1 MVTMDALQRGLQV
14 VETVDNSRE
23 ALKQANTSMTEV
35 LIGQKEAGDYLHFA
49 SALDEVRKYAA
60 GKRFVPGFPI
70 YEATQS
76 LIKKM
81 EELDSLIAGQ
91 RAGLPDRAENPFIF
105 SQLAQSLE
113 TFASSIE
120 LNSQFKRSLR
130 LESEEFELLRALES
144 MRQHFELPEE
154 RSWKV
159 LKTAVRTMK
168 DPVQI
173 DDGVIDNLK
182 LHWTRKSRTAQFE
195 ALRRDALAG
204 QEGGRAR
211 LLLDSRKAALE
222 EEKLR
227 QSKSPVPDPSLSR
240 PWLLYYSL
248 VNELRRYLG
257 KYEDNMD
264 KSSGDV
270 IKQRLS
276 EVLELD
282 YMMAG
287 PDSDPLA
294 VEPSAEKV
302 EAYLTSTVWPN
313 LVKHFGSYEPT
324 SGISEGDSR
333 LFRIMYELQNTLA
346 LPEKVDGAD
355 MRRIYNYT
363 EDPDRREEPWP
374 DALKVASALCVK
386 EKKRRSLLLAR
397 QERSEKEKESEEK
410 IASEKPKEE
419 APKLKEEP
427 EKLEAEKDPGEKTAE
442 TEEPAPE
449 KTTEKKL
456 EEEKTSEEVKTEAEG
471 PKPENRSETD
481 LNMTEVFG
489 EGKAE
494 EDSETLE
501 TSFVRRKKEADLFE
515 SIIQEAK
522 PRVENK
528 MKQDQDREEQEQKER
543 EEEKAKYKYPP
554 SWEGKTW
561 GEFTEELENY
571 LKVNVKTSKDIV
583 PVTDNP
589 RPEDYLHIGPISQFL
604 VARNLFGS
612 EELKNSIINTQELT
626 REANAILDDPCF
638 AKLLKDP
645 EFLRSLAWRGAHGA
659 WDRLMEERKQA
670 YEELKAQTS
679 LNADISEEGKTVEKQ
694 KLDEKQAA
702 ESRLNVDIKDKR
714 KKEQKDIEEEMKP
727 IRTAVERVYLR
738 LTDARYNADIQK
750 TGFLFFKPSDTGFYQ
765 TAVKALETLHNK
777 KEQYTN
783 GELTAA
789 RQAVKA
795 YLDERKDVRSHE
807 YGKRR
812 WEKMMCAYKAL
823 ALPGQFED
831 YCRELNAHRGI
842 KDTDTLNP
850 NYVHPSAFGAERMDL
865 VNPHVPMNEAYRQ
878 LRQEY
883 ARDAAE
889 GKKDALLDYFSKI
902 AAMRSQVAR
911 NDGDWGTLVNMN
923 LVAEQAL
930 QLKED
935 SGFINAFNKGKGE
948 SDRKAMFEEA
958 RKILEPEYAQRK
970 RIQAADPAAA
980 ENKKMNELS
989 KG

>member
-1 MVTMDALQRGLQV
+1 MVTMDALQRGLQA
-14 VETVDNSRE
+14 VESVEKSRE
-23 ALKQANTSMTEV
+23 ALKQANSSMTEV

-130 LESEEFELLRALES
+130 LESEELELLRALES
-144 MRQHFELPEE
+144 MRQRFELPEE
-154 RSWKV
+154 RSWRV

-173 DDGVIDNLK
+173 DDGVIDDLK
-182 LHWTRKSRTAQFE
+182 LHWTRKSQTAQLE
-195 ALRRDALAG
+195 AIRREALAG

-227 QSKSPVPDPSLSR
+227 QSNSQVPDPSLSR

-257 KYEDNMD
+257 KYEDSMD

-294 VEPSAEKV
+294 VEASAEKV

-324 SGISEGDSR
+324 SKIPEGDSR

-363 EDPDRREEPWP
+363 ENPDRQEEPWP
-374 DALKVASALCVK
+374 DALKVAHVLWDK
-386 EKKRRSLLLAR
+386 EKQRRSLLLGK
-397 QERSEKEKESEEK
+397 QERSEKEKE
-410 IASEKPKEE
+410 PEE
-419 APKLKEEP
+419 AKV
-427 EKLEAEKDPGEKTAE
+427 GEN
-442 TEEPAPE
+442 PAPE
-449 KTTEKKL
+449 KTTEEKL
-456 EEEKTSEEVKTEAEG
+456 KAEKAPEEVKIEAEG
-471 PKPENRSETD
+471 PKPENISETD
-481 LNMTEVFG
+481 LNRTEVSG

-528 MKQDQDREEQEQKER
+528 MKQDRDREEQEQKER
-543 EEEKAKYKYPP
+543 EEEKAKYKEPP

-561 GEFTEELENY
+561 GAFTEELENY
-571 LKVNVKTSKDIV
+571 LKVNVKTSKDLV

-612 EELKNSIINTQELT
+612 EELKNSIINPQELT

-638 AKLLKDP
+638 AKLLKDT
-645 EFLRSLAWRGAHGA
+645 EFLRSLAWRGASGA

-694 KLDEKQAA
+694 KLDEKLAA
-702 ESRLNVDIKDKR
+702 EARLDVNIQDKR
-714 KKEQKDIEEEMKP
+714 KKEQEEAEKEMKP

-738 LTDARYNADIQK
+738 LTDAQYNADIQK

-765 TAVKALETLHNK
+765 TAVKALETLYNQ
-777 KEQYTN
+777 KEQYSN

-823 ALPGQFED
+823 ALPGQFEE

-878 LRQEY
+878 LRQDY
-883 ARDAAE
+883 AKAKAAGE
-889 GKKDALLDYFSKI
+889 KGALLDYFSKI
-902 AAMRSQVAR
+902 AAMRTQAAR
-911 NDGDWGTLVNMN
+911 INGDWGTLVDMN
-923 LVAEQAL
+923 LVAEQAEML
-930 QLKED
+930 RKD

-948 SDRKAMFEEA
+948 SDRKAMFAEA
-958 RKILEPEYAQRK
+958 GKILDPDSKNWEELRNSA
-970 RIQAADPAAA
+970 PAAQQ
-980 ENKKMNELS
+980 NKKTNEIS
-989 KG
+989 KR

>member
-14 VETVDNSRE
+14 VETVENSRE
-23 ALKQANTSMTEV
+23 ALKQANSSMTEV

-49 SALDEVRKYAA
+49 LALDEVRKYAA

-144 MRQHFELPEE
+144 MRQRFELPEE

-173 DDGVIDNLK
+173 EDGVIDDLK

-195 ALRRDALAG
+195 ALRRETLAG

-222 EEKLR
+222 EENLR
-227 QSKSPVPDPSLSR
+227 QSKSQVPDPSLSR

-257 KYEDNMD
+257 KYEDSMD
-264 KSSGDV
+264 KSSGDI

-294 VEPSAEKV
+294 VEASAEKV

-324 SGISEGDSR
+324 SKIPEGDSR

-363 EDPDRREEPWP
+363 EDPDRQEEPWP
-374 DALKVASALCVK
+374 DALKVAHVLWDN
-386 EKKRRSLLLAR
+386 EKKRRLLLDR
-397 QERSEKEKESEEK
+397 RERSEKEKEPEEVK
-410 IASEKPKEE
+410 V
-419 APKLKEEP
+419 
-427 EKLEAEKDPGEKTAE
+427 GEN
-442 TEEPAPE
+442 PAPE
-449 KTTEKKL
+449 KTTEEKL
-456 EEEKTSEEVKTEAEG
+456 EAEKTSEEVTAEEEG
-471 PKPENRSETD
+471 PKPEDISEKD

-494 EDSETLE
+494 EAPEALE

-515 SIIQEAK
+515 SIKQEAM

-528 MKQDQDREEQEQKER
+528 LKRDKEREEQEQKER
-543 EEEKAKYKYPP
+543 EEEKAKYKEPP

-561 GEFTEELENY
+561 GAFTEELEKY
-571 LKVNVKTSKDIV
+571 LKVNVKKTEDIV

-589 RPEDYLHIGPISQFL
+589 RPKDYPHIGPISQFL

-612 EELKNSIINTQELT
+612 EELKNSIINPQELT

-645 EFLRSLAWRGAHGA
+645 EFLRSLAWRGASGA
-659 WDRLMEERKQA
+659 WDKLMEERKQA
-670 YEELKAQTS
+670 YAELKAQTS
-679 LNADISEEGKTVEKQ
+679 LNADVSEKGQTVEKQ

-702 ESRLNVDIKDKR
+702 ESRLDVNIKDKR
-714 KKEQKDIEEEMKP
+714 KKQQDEIEEAMKP

-765 TAVKALETLHNK
+765 TAVKALETLYNK
-777 KEQYTN
+777 KEQYSN

-831 YCRELNAHRGI
+831 YCKELNAHRGI

-865 VNPHVPMNEAYRQ
+865 ANPHVPMNETYRQ
-878 LRQEY
+878 LRQDY
-883 ARDAAE
+883 AKAKAAGE
-889 GKKDALLDYFSKI
+889 KDALLDYFSRI
-902 AAMRSQVAR
+902 AAMRTQAAR
-911 NDGDWGTLVNMN
+911 INGDWGTLVDMN
-923 LVAEQAL
+923 LVAEQAEMIR
-930 QLKED
+930 KD
-935 SGFINAFNKGKGE
+935 SGFINA
-948 SDRKAMFEEA
+948 
-958 RKILEPEYAQRK
+958 
-970 RIQAADPAAA
+970 
-980 ENKKMNELS
+980 
-989 KG
+989 

>member
-14 VETVDNSRE
+14 VETVENSRE
-23 ALKQANTSMTEV
+23 ALKQANSSMTEV

-49 SALDEVRKYAA
+49 LALDEVRKYAA

-144 MRQHFELPEE
+144 MRQRFELPEE

-173 DDGVIDNLK
+173 DDGVIDDLK

-195 ALRRDALAG
+195 ALRRETLAG
-204 QEGGRAR
+204 QESGRAR

-227 QSKSPVPDPSLSR
+227 QSNSQVPDPSLSR

-257 KYEDNMD
+257 KYEDSMD
-264 KSSGDV
+264 KSSGDI

-294 VEPSAEKV
+294 VEPNAEKV

-363 EDPDRREEPWP
+363 GDPDRQEEPWP
-374 DALKVASALCVK
+374 DALKVAHVLWDN
-386 EKKRRSLLLAR
+386 EKKRRSLLLDR
-397 QERSEKEKESEEK
+397 QERSEKEKEPEEVK
-410 IASEKPKEE
+410 V
-419 APKLKEEP
+419 
-427 EKLEAEKDPGEKTAE
+427 GEN
-442 TEEPAPE
+442 PAPE
-449 KTTEKKL
+449 KTTEEKL
-456 EEEKTSEEVKTEAEG
+456 EAEKTSEEVTAEEEG
-471 PKPENRSETD
+471 PKPEDISEKD

-494 EDSETLE
+494 EAPEALE

-515 SIIQEAK
+515 SIKQEAM
-522 PRVENK
+522 PRVEDK
-528 MKQDQDREEQEQKER
+528 LKRDKEREEQEQKER
-543 EEEKAKYKYPP
+543 EEEKAKYKDPP

-561 GEFTEELENY
+561 GAFAEELVEY
-571 LKVNVKTSKDIV
+571 LKVNVKKTEDIV

-589 RPEDYLHIGPISQFL
+589 RPKDYPHIGPISQFL

-612 EELKNSIINTQELT
+612 EELKNSIINPQELT

-645 EFLRSLAWRGAHGA
+645 EFLRSLAWRGASGA
-659 WDRLMEERKQA
+659 WDKLMEERKQA
-670 YEELKAQTS
+670 YADLKAKTS
-679 LNADISEEGKTVEKQ
+679 LDADVSGEGKTVEKQ

-702 ESRLNVDIKDKR
+702 ESRLDVNIKDKR
-714 KKEQKDIEEEMKP
+714 KKQQDEIEEEMKP

-738 LTDARYNADIQK
+738 LTDTRYNADIQK

-765 TAVKALETLHNK
+765 TAVKALETLYNK
-777 KEQYTN
+777 KEQYSN

-823 ALPGQFED
+823 ALPGQFEE
-831 YCRELNAHRGI
+831 YCKELNAYRGI

-850 NYVHPSAFGAERMDL
+850 NYVHSSAFGAERMDL

-878 LRQEY
+878 LRQDY
-883 ARDAAE
+883 AKAKAAGE
-889 GKKDALLDYFSKI
+889 KDALLDYFSKI
-902 AAMRSQVAR
+902 AAIRTQAAR
-911 NDGDWGTLVNMN
+911 INGDWGTLVDMN
-923 LVAEQAL
+923 LVAEQAEML
-930 QLKED
+930 RKD

-948 SDRKAMFEEA
+948 SDRKAMFAEA
-958 RKILEPEYAQRK
+958 GKILDPDSKNWEELRNSA
-970 RIQAADPAAA
+970 PAAQQ
-980 ENKKMNELS
+980 NKKTNEIS
-989 KG
+989 KR

>member
-14 VETVDNSRE
+14 VETVENSRE

-35 LIGQKEAGDYLHFA
+35 LNGQKEAGDYLHFA
-49 SALDEVRKYAA
+49 LALDEVRKYAA

-70 YEATQS
+70 YEATQP

-91 RAGLPDRAENPFIF
+91 RAGLPDRVENPFIF

-144 MRQHFELPEE
+144 MRQRFELPEE

-173 DDGVIDNLK
+173 DDGVIDDLK
-182 LHWTRKSRTAQFE
+182 LHWTRKSRTGQVE
-195 ALRRDALAG
+195 ALRREALAG

-257 KYEDNMD
+257 KYEDSMD
-264 KSSGDV
+264 KSSDDV

-363 EDPDRREEPWP
+363 EDPDRQEEPWP
-374 DALKVASALCVK
+374 DALKVAHVLWGN
-386 EKKRRSLLLAR
+386 EKQRRSLLLGK

-427 EKLEAEKDPGEKTAE
+427 EKLEAEKAPEEKKEGEN
-442 TEEPAPE
+442 PAPE

-456 EEEKTSEEVKTEAEG
+456 EVEKTSEEVTAEEEG
-471 PKPENRSETD
+471 PKPENISETD
-481 LNMTEVFG
+481 LNRTEVFG

-528 MKQDQDREEQEQKER
+528 MKQDQDREEQEQKEL
-543 EEEKAKYKYPP
+543 EEEKAKYKDPP

-561 GEFTEELENY
+561 GAFTEELEKY
-571 LKVNVKTSKDIV
+571 LKVNVKKTEDIV

-589 RPEDYLHIGPISQFL
+589 RPKDYPHIGPISQFL

-645 EFLRSLAWRGAHGA
+645 EFLRSLAWRGASGA

-702 ESRLNVDIKDKR
+702 ESRLHVDIKDKR
-714 KKEQKDIEEEMKP
+714 KREQEDIEEEMKP

-738 LTDARYNADIQK
+738 LIDARYNADIQK

-765 TAVKALETLHNK
+765 TAVKALETLYNQ

-823 ALPGQFED
+823 ALPGQFEE
-831 YCRELNAHRGI
+831 YCKELNAHRGI

-865 VNPHVPMNEAYRQ
+865 ANPHVPMNEAYRQ

-902 AAMRSQVAR
+902 AAMRTQAAR
-911 NDGDWGTLVNMN
+911 INGDWGTLVDMN
-923 LVAEQAL
+923 LVAEQAEML
-930 QLKED
+930 RKD
-935 SGFINAFNKGKGE
+935 PGFINAFNKGKGE
-948 SDRKAMFEEA
+948 SDRKAMFAEA
-958 RKILEPEYAQRK
+958 GKILDPDSKNWEELRNSA
-970 RIQAADPAAA
+970 PAAQQD
-980 ENKKMNELS
+980 KKTNEIS
-989 KG
+989 KR